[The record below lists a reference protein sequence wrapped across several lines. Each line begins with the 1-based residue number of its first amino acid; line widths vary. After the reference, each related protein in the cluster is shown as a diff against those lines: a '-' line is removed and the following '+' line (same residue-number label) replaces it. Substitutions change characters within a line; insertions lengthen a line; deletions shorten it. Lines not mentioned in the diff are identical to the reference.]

1 MIGRVQQPEMGNQ
14 TRMPFTMAVVH
25 EVQRFGDIVPL
36 GLPHMTSRDT
46 EVQGFLI
53 PKVGLQAS
61 LTRAQPHLQPG
72 RPSKA
77 KAREGPGPQFA
88 FPQASAI
95 PVGAGGVRAVAGP
108 ALSLQSPGE
117 DKLKCATGCWRSLM
131 HRTGGSV
138 GAHGW

>member
-1 MIGRVQQPEMGNQ
+1 MIGRVQRPEMGDQ

-53 PKVGLQAS
+53 PKVGLRAS

-72 RPSKA
+72 RPSRA

-88 FPQASAI
+88 FPQAPAI
-95 PVGAGGVRAVAGP
+95 PVGAGGGESSGRAGP
-108 ALSLQSPGE
+108 VPSVPWGRQTEMCHRVLQEPV
-117 DKLKCATGCWRSLM
+117 
-131 HRTGGSV
+131 HRD
-138 GAHGW
+138 GW